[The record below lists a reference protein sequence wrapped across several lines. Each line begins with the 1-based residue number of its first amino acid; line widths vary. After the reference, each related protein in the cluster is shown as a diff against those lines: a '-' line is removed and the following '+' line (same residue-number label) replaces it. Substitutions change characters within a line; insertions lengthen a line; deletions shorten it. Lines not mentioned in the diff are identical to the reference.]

1 MARGTHPSDCH
12 YSHVVKWQHGVSTPP
27 TMQDPAEEAHLIISA
42 INSTAKS
49 FRGGLN
55 QESEKTDTKNILVG
69 SITVT
74 ISEALFQ
81 R

>member
-1 MARGTHPSDCH
+1 
-12 YSHVVKWQHGVSTPP
+12 
-27 TMQDPAEEAHLIISA
+27 MQDPAEEAHLIISA